1 MKKKNLIRAMFVV
14 SLMMT
19 SINSW
24 GATSEDASSP
34 GETWTYEGALST
46 VSDLTLS
53 NGVDR
58 ETVPA
63 ANQTGLTHAF
73 RSAESLLSCESCEI
87 HLGVGG
93 TYHSWKDTR
102 GVVLPVTVTWD
113 RGRYEFGLF
122 RFATEQS
129 SEVSGSDERRFA
141 ANPYWGAS
149 LSRRWQLLHRGP
161 VRAFLGFGVSYK
173 TETDV
178 LSATSWNFAS
188 QLGIRVQPERSPVSF
203 ELSSRHWSNGGV
215 KTPNRGQDFTILTVR
230 FDR

>member
-1 MKKKNLIRAMFVV
+1 MFLVTLV
-14 SLMMT
+14 MT
-19 SINSW
+19 SISSW
-24 GATSEDASSP
+24 GATSEDAASS
-34 GETWTYEGALST
+34 GETWTYEGALSAA
-46 VSDLTLS
+46 SDLAFS
-53 NGVDR
+53 NRADR

-63 ANQTGLTHAF
+63 SNQIGLTHAF
-73 RSAESLLSCESCEI
+73 RSAESLVSCESCEI
-87 HLGVGG
+87 HLGLGG

-113 RGRYEFGLF
+113 RGRYEFGVF

-129 SEVSGSDERRFA
+129 SEVPGNDERHFA

-161 VRAFLGFGVSYK
+161 VRAFFGFGMSYK

-178 LSATSWNFAS
+178 LSATHWNFAS

-215 KTPNRGQDFTILTVR
+215 KTPNRGQDFTILMVR